1 MKDLNELLQ
10 HAQQLQEQM
19 RQAQEQLARVE
30 VQGESGAGLVR
41 VTMNGRHDVCNVVI
55 DPALM
60 REQCAVL
67 QDLVAAAFNDAVRRV
82 DNLQREKLAD
92 ATGGMALPAGFK
104 LPF

>member
-19 RQAQEQLARVE
+19 RQAQDQIARVE

-41 VTMNGRHDVCNVVI
+41 VTMNGRHDVRNVVI
-55 DPALM
+55 DPSLL
-60 REQCAVL
+60 REDCAVL
-67 QDLVAAAFNDAVRRV
+67 QDLVAAAFNDAARRV
-82 DNLQREKLAD
+82 DNLQREKLAN